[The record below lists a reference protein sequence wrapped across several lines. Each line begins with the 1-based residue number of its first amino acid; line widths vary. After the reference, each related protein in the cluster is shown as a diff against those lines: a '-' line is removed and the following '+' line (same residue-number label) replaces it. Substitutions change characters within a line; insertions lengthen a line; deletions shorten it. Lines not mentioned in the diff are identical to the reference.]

1 MGSLLSCLSLQPSRW
16 VKEIWIPSPRSRWRF
31 WKTLRNNFG
40 VSSGIWPR
48 VKRDRRRDG
57 RSPFGPPGQLAKREQ
72 PGTGNEEEGRRV
84 SILAAGKG
92 DVRVG
97 VSKDYLEGE
106 EVTRKYLKTIGQT
119 LENLRK
125 KGYLPQTSPLDANV
139 HNINP
144 GDWVLI
150 KTWTNTP
157 LTPKFEGPYQVLLTT
172 HTAVRT
178 KEKGWTHITRVKG
191 PVPPPGENPSSAPSP
206 DETEWTVTP
215 HPKDLKLTF
224 KKK

>member
-1 MGSLLSCLSLQPSRW
+1 MLPGLGGFVLGFVCLGWGSASAAGEEQ
-16 VKEIWIPSPRSRWRF
+16 
-31 WKTLRNNFG
+31 FG
-40 VSSGIWPR
+40 GLV
-48 VKRDRRRDG
+48 RD
-57 RSPFGPPGQLAKREQ
+57 LAT
-72 PGTGNEEEGRRV
+72 PEEGPKTGRPLALRTSGTAPSGSSLGPATRR
-84 SILAAGKG
+84 SARG
-92 DVRVG
+92 
-97 VSKDYLEGE
+97 SKDYLEGE

-144 GDWVLI
+144 GDGVLI

-178 KEKGWTHITRVKG
+178 EEKGWTHITRVKG

>member
-1 MGSLLSCLSLQPSRW
+1 MGPLQMLWDTGCLKIELALRW
-16 VKEIWIPSPRSRWRF
+16 TKLGVFQEQF
-31 WKTLRNNFG
+31 WGL
-40 VSSGIWPR
+40 VHGIWPR
-48 VKRDRRRDG
+48 LKRDRIRDG
-57 RSPFGPPGQLAKREQ
+57 RSLFGPPGQLSKREQ
-72 PGTGNEEEGRRV
+72 PGTGNEEEPGGSR
-84 SILAAGKG
+84 
-92 DVRVG
+92 
-97 VSKDYLEGE
+97 DYLEGE
-106 EVTRKYLKTIGQT
+106 EVTRKYLKTIRQT

-172 HTAVRT
+172 HTAVCT
-178 KEKGWTHITRVKG
+178 EEKGWTHITRVKG
-191 PVPPPGENPSSAPSP
+191 PVPHPGENPSSAPPP